1 MTNKTAGNRD
11 SFAPGPRTRGCAE
24 SALRRYVCAPTRF
37 DCGHV
42 GCGDSSKNRHPIVRS
57 LEPGDDCAGPP
68 KGPANYQ
75 AVSLRLSPEALTWAK
90 EGGRAPGDRLPDR
103 DQRDAAESQR
113 LKLFESGRPGSNR
126 RRPAWEAGILPL
138 NYARVRIAIA
148 ESFQRDK
155 PASAFRRRRRSAS
168 FGMLPSPVCRASP
181 SSEA

>member
-57 LEPGDDCAGPP
+57 LEPGDDCAGPRRDREVP
-68 KGPANYQ
+68 SGLAPTQ
-75 AVSLRLSPEALTWAK
+75 PRGLHVGQ